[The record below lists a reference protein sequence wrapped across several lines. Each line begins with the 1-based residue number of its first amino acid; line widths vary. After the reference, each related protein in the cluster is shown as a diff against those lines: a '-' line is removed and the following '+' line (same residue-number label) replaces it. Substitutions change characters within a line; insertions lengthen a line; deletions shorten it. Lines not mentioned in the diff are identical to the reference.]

1 MLYWIVY
8 WIILPITQ
16 TYMLS
21 QALKGSQSGRFFKTT
36 AQHRPELE
44 NHNNPGHR
52 QAACHKL
59 VSAMDPQA
67 KLDKGIE
74 LKNAGNKLFA
84 SNDLKGGTS

>member
-16 TYMLS
+16 TYML
-21 QALKGSQSGRFFKTT
+21 KGAQRQSVWQVFEMTT
-36 AQHRPELE
+36 RHRPELE
-44 NHNNPGHR
+44 YHNNPGHS
-52 QAACHKL
+52 QAANHKL
-59 VSAMDPQA
+59 VSAMDRQA